1 MADRTALSML
11 GFGLSGVAA
20 TVMIIAFLVVQH
32 HIEAHAALD
41 ADGPVAAAVAVIR

>member
-20 TVMIIAFLVVQH
+20 TVVIIAFLVVQQ
-32 HIEAHAALD
+32 HIEAHASLD
-41 ADGPVAAAVAVIR
+41 DSGPAVASMIR